1 MRIFIFFLFFIFSFG
16 CLDAVAAFKSSSDAI
31 SPESAWNPVPLKN
44 DIILPMPCGLCIVVR
59 PVRISTPALIADKDF
74 IMGIANPVDEKRQLY
89 EKNFYGHIAAPFT
102 LGTVPEGWKKNLDLP
117 QDADDSQAT
126 WYFIGKYEISR
137 LQWTAVMDTLNAE
150 GDENAAACP
159 AKTAKGNLPQTG
171 ISWFEAQEF
180 LNRYNA
186 WLIRHHPES
195 LPSFPDTRD
204 IAYFR
209 LPTEEEWEYAARGGA
224 NVPPEWWQSHD
235 FFPLA
240 DGKSMADYGVY
251 NHGPALESPLPIG
264 SRNPNPLGIF
274 DTAGNSKEMVDGF
287 FRMSIA
293 CKNNGAIERRLHGAS
308 GGILTKGGSFR
319 SAEDQILPGSR
330 DEMPLYSVN
339 GAVKQGDVGIR
350 LVLAGINMAGS
361 DRLQTLI
368 SQEKEPSLS
377 GGENRAIAELNA
389 QMTPAQALE
398 AMAQNTDGKMKENL
412 LKIRSQIEERDQ
424 AQKLQ
429 DSKNLELA
437 FRALLYQAETL
448 RAIAFR
454 FVITSNT
461 LSQFEDLLA
470 HKKLTDAEKTKVKQ
484 GISQARQDLQDYR
497 HSLDMAAGYY
507 KATLEAIADDSESEL
522 ARMASMTSHEYGGD
536 GLFNEHMRGNI
547 DILKQFL
554 RVARTGNL
562 DALTRK
568 KILQG
573 ILPEKHYK
581 VLETVEENRALGR

>member
-1 MRIFIFFLFFIFSFG
+1 MRFFIFIVLFIFSFG
-16 CLDAVAAFKSSSDAI
+16 CSDASAAFKSASDAV
-31 SPESAWNPVPLKN
+31 SPESAWNPVPLAN
-44 DIILPMPCGLCIVVR
+44 DIILPMPCGLSMVVR

-74 IMGIANPVDEKRQLY
+74 IMGITNSVDEKRQLY

-102 LGTVPEGWKKNLDLP
+102 LETVPEGWKKNLALP
-117 QDADDSQAT
+117 QNADDSQAT
-126 WYFIGKYEISR
+126 WYFMGKYEVSR
-137 LQWTAVMDTLNAE
+137 LQWSAVMDTLNAE
-150 GDENAAACP
+150 GDEDSAACP
-159 AKTAKGNLPQTG
+159 AKTAKDINLPITG

-186 WLIRHHPES
+186 WLIKHHPES
-195 LPSFPDTRD
+195 LPSFPDTKD

-209 LPTEEEWEYAARGGA
+209 LPTEEEWEYAARGGTS
-224 NVPPEWWQSHD
+224 VPPEWWQSHD
-235 FFPLA
+235 FFPMA
-240 DGKSMADYGVY
+240 DGKSTADYGVY
-251 NHGPALESPLPIG
+251 NHGTALEAPLPIG

-293 CKNNGAIERRLHGAS
+293 YKNNGAIERRLHGAS

-319 SAEDQILPGSR
+319 SAENQILPGSR

-339 GAVKQGDVGIR
+339 GPVKQSDVGLR

-361 DRLQTLI
+361 DRLKTLI
-368 SQEKEPSLS
+368 SQEKEPSLL
-377 GGENRAIAELNA
+377 GDDNRSKVELNA

-398 AMAQNTDGKMKENL
+398 AMARNTDGNMKDNL

-424 AQKLQ
+424 AQRMQ

-448 RAIAFR
+448 RALAFR
-454 FVITSNT
+454 FVITNNT
-461 LSQFEDLLA
+461 LGQFEDLLA
-470 HKKLTDAEKTKVKQ
+470 HKKLTEAEKTKVVR
-484 GISQARQDLQDYR
+484 GISQARQDLMDYR

-507 KATLEAIADDSESEL
+507 KTTLEAIAADSASEL
-522 ARMASMTSHEYGGD
+522 ARMASMTSQEYGGD

-554 RVARTGNL
+554 HLAQTGNL
-562 DALTRK
+562 DTLTRK

-581 VLETVEENRALGR
+581 ILESVEKK